1 MAAAMSIRTWATL
14 AGGASFVVLV
24 GAAVEAQGVTVG
36 AGNPSATGIVSG
48 VVYDS
53 IARAPLRGVLVEL
66 VKVDDGARMQGFTA
80 TSDSAGRYSIASVP
94 VGRYLVGFFNI
105 ASDTLGIEP
114 NARAIVV
121 SPGSQRVDLAIPS
134 ARTVVGSL
142 CPASTSADSTGLLM
156 GHVRSSGTAL
166 PTDSASVLVE
176 WTETTVR
183 GVIIAEETRRVVGE
197 TKGAGWFAICGLPSD
212 VMLSVRASRGA
223 DSTGYIAVDVP
234 LDGLRH
240 VTMHVGGATL
250 APFPRPAAR
259 AGRDSAAPTPAP
271 TVLRG
276 RARLTGTVRDEKGRP
291 VSNARALVWGTNIE
305 AVTTNRGA
313 FILDSLPGG
322 THTLEVRYLGHA
334 PANAI
339 VHLAAERPAT
349 VEVVLAERPAVVQTV
364 TVRSQLAYSRNLA
377 DFDARR
383 LEGWELVGQFLGPS
397 DLEKRPNTR
406 LSSLVQEM
414 QGVYV
419 DNRRG
424 GGTVRMRAPGG
435 GQGMSYC
442 TPSLYIDGVRQL
454 DADFNAFGSDRIAA
468 IEVYPREAG
477 RPSEFMDGNAC
488 GSIIVWTRT
497 PVLRMKGPPS

>member
-1 MAAAMSIRTWATL
+1 MRT
-14 AGGASFVVLV
+14 AS
-24 GAAVEAQGVTVG
+24 
-36 AGNPSATGIVSG
+36 SATFVSWALVVALAPLSAG
-48 VVYDS
+48 AQATSIPASASTTGTITGTVYDS
-53 IARAPLRGVLVEL
+53 VARAPLRGVLVEL
-66 VKVDDGARMQGFTA
+66 VKVDDGAQMRGFSA
-80 TSDSAGRYSIASVP
+80 TSDSVGRYSITGVP
-94 VGRYLVGFFNI
+94 IGRYLAGFFNI

-114 NARAIVV
+114 NARAVIVG
-121 SPGSQRVDLAIPS
+121 PGSQRVDLTIPS
-134 ARTVVGSL
+134 ARTVVSSL
-142 CPASTSADSTGLLM
+142 CPSSTPADSTGLLM
-156 GHVRSSGTAL
+156 GHVRRSETAL
-166 PTDSASVLVE
+166 PADSASVVVE
-176 WTETTVR
+176 WTETTLR
-183 GVIIAEETRRVVGE
+183 GVIIEEETRRVIGE

-223 DSTGYIAVDVP
+223 DSSGYIAVDVP

-250 APFPRPAAR
+250 VPLPRPAR
-259 AGRDSAAPTPAP
+259 RSGEDSTTMPAQ

-276 RARLTGTVRDEKGRP
+276 RARLAGTVRDHKGKP
-291 VSNARALVWGTNIE
+291 VSNARALVWGTNLE
-305 AVTTNRGA
+305 AVTNDRGT
-313 FILDSLPGG
+313 FVLDSLPGG
-322 THTLEVRYLGHA
+322 THTLEVRHLGHA
-334 PANAI
+334 PTQAI

-349 VEVVLAERPAVVQTV
+349 SEIALAERPAVLNTV

-383 LEGWELVGQFLGPS
+383 LEGWELVGQFLGPA

-424 GGTVRMRAPGG
+424 GGSVRMRTSGNAN
-435 GQGMSYC
+435 SYC
-442 TPSLYIDGVRQL
+442 TPSLYVDGVRQL

-477 RPSEFMDGNAC
+477 RPSEFMDANAC

>member
-1 MAAAMSIRTWATL
+1 MAAAMSIASTATL
-14 AGGASFVVLV
+14 LSGALVVALAPGAG
-24 GAAVEAQGVTVG
+24 AQGTPIT
-36 AGNPSATGIVSG
+36 ADASATGSITG

-53 IARAPLRGVLVEL
+53 IARAPLRGVIVEL
-66 VKVDDGARMQGFTA
+66 MKVDDGDRMRGFSA
-80 TSDSAGRYSIASVP
+80 TSDSAGRYSIAGVP
-94 VGRYLVGFFNI
+94 VGRYLAGFINV

-114 NARAIVV
+114 NARAVV
-121 SPGSQRVDLAIPS
+121 VTPGAQRVDLAIPS
-134 ARTVVGSL
+134 ARTVVNSL
-142 CPASTSADSTGLLM
+142 CPASTPADSTGLLM
-156 GHVRSSGTAL
+156 GHVRLSDTAL
-166 PTDSASVLVE
+166 PADSASVAVE
-176 WTETTVR
+176 WTETTLR
-183 GVIIAEETRRVVGE
+183 GVIIEEETVRVTGD

-223 DSTGYIAVDVP
+223 DSSGYIGVDVP
-234 LDGLRH
+234 LNGLRH
-240 VTMHVGGATL
+240 ITMHVGGATL
-250 APFPRPAAR
+250 VPLPQPAR
-259 AGRDSAAPTPAP
+259 RTGEDSTAMPVQ

-276 RARLTGTVRDEKGRP
+276 RARLTGTVRDAKGKP
-291 VSNARALVWGTNIE
+291 VSNARALVWGTNLE
-305 AVTTNRGA
+305 AVTNDRGTFA
-313 FILDSLPGG
+313 LDSLPGG
-322 THTLEVRYLGHA
+322 THTLEIRHLGYA
-334 PANAI
+334 PTQAI
-339 VHLAAERPAT
+339 VQLAAERPAT
-349 VEVVLAERPAVVQTV
+349 SEVVLAERPAVLGTV
-364 TVRSQLAYSRNLA
+364 TVKSQLAYSRNLA

-383 LEGWELVGQFLGPS
+383 LEGWELVGQFLGPA

-424 GGTVRMRAPGG
+424 GGTVRMRAAGN
-435 GQGMSYC
+435 SYC
-442 TPSLYIDGVRQL
+442 TPSLYVDGVRQL